1 VRAKNRCEVCGCENY
16 KPHPQTGAKVILT
29 VAHLNHIPEDCRYEN
44 LKSNVPKMPQHLRC
58 SASQRHKIENKGSR
72 LRKSFLNL
80 KPQKTM
86 KNTYRIT
93 FEIDDEMIES
103 INEQLLDVGIKP
115 NEKLVETIIRR
126 YLYNNGSQFIVS
138 PQLYVYE
145 DDKET
150 FIKEWSNLK
159 NNDTNN

>member
-1 VRAKNRCEVCGCENY
+1 
-16 KPHPQTGAKVILT
+16 
-29 VAHLNHIPEDCRYEN
+29 
-44 LKSNVPKMPQHLRC
+44 
-58 SASQRHKIENKGSR
+58 
-72 LRKSFLNL
+72 
-80 KPQKTM
+80 M